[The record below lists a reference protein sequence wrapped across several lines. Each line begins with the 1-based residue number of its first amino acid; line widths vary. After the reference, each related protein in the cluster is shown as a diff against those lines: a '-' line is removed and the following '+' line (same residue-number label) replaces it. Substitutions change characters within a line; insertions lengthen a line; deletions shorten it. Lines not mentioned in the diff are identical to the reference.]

1 MFLVRM
7 VTKKSE
13 NDSSLCLSEDSGK
26 LESVFGSVVVGLR
39 AYWLTSGGC
48 SAFYSLILHFCRI
61 SINCF
66 Q

>member
-26 LESVFGSVVVGLR
+26 LGSVVVDLR

-48 SAFYSLILHFCRI
+48 LRFLFTDSALL
-61 SINCF
+61 
-66 Q
+66 